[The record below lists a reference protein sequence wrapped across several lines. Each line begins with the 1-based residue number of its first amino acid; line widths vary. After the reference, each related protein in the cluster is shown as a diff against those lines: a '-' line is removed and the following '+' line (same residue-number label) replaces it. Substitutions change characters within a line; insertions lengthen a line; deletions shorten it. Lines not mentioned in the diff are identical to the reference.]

1 MSFKGKKWTSSL
13 RQASE
18 LMLTRLALSANQLAA
33 ESYLTN
39 QSETWIPSCFFVRTV
54 EISFESFR
62 YFEKLNISLASLA
75 LVKL

>member
-1 MSFKGKKWTSSL
+1 MV
-13 RQASE
+13 
-18 LMLTRLALSANQLAA
+18 TRLALLTNQIAA
-33 ESYLTN
+33 ESNLAN
-39 QSETWIPSCFFVRTV
+39 QSMTWIPLCFFVRTV